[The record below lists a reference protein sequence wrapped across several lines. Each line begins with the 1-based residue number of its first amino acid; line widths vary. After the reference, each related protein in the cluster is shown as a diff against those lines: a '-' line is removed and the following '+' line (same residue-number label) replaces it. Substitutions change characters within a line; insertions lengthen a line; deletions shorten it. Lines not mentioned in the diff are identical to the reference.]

1 MKKLLSIASALLL
14 ACAVV
19 PAHADSVTY
28 AVTVNTS
35 SQTGNGYVDFELN
48 AGSLGAQDIT
58 ATVTGFSGAV
68 LIPGDPMNDAIG
80 TTGSLDAPPLTFDN
94 QIGNDYFEAL
104 TFGNQ
109 VSFLVTLSGDGVST
123 SGASTSDSGTIFQV
137 SFWDASGMNPVLSDD
152 PNGLAAEIDV
162 ADNGMLSSD
171 AGTGTTVSAAATP
184 EPATLS
190 LVGAAGVLMYVA
202 QRRRRAA

>member
-1 MKKLLSIASALLL
+1 MKQLLSIASALLL
-14 ACAVV
+14 ACAVI

-28 AVTVNTS
+28 TVTVNTS
-35 SQTGNGYVDFELN
+35 SQTGHGGYVDFELN

-68 LIPGDPMNDAIG
+68 LNPGDPMNDAIG
-80 TTGSLDAPPLTFDN
+80 TTGSLPGPVTFDN
-94 QIGNDYFEAL
+94 QAGNDYFEAL
-104 TFGNQ
+104 TFGSQLN
-109 VSFLVTLSGDGVST
+109 FLVTLSGDGVST

-137 SFWDASGMNPVLSDD
+137 SFWDPSGSAALFSSD
-152 PNGLAAEIDV
+152 PNGIAGEIDV
-162 ADNGMLSSD
+162 AAD
-171 AGTGTTVSAAATP
+171 GTLTTGSQDGTTVSAAATP